1 MLAAHVHQMSLPRA
15 ILSGARVTHV
25 HPVGMVGL
33 DVAPQVAR
41 VTHTVLA
48 HGARVNLE
56 PAGILSRHNHR
67 FHFLPQG

>member
-1 MLAAHVHQMSLPRA
+1 MLTAHVHQMSLPRA
-15 ILSGARVTHV
+15 ILFCTRVAHV

-41 VTHTVLA
+41 VAQTVLA
-48 HGARVNLE
+48 HGARMNLE
-56 PAGILSRHNHR
+56 PARILSRHNHR